1 MKRKEVIIRMK
12 WTNDQQKIID
22 LRNRNILVSAA
33 AGSGKTAVLVARIIA
48 LISEGEN
55 PIDIDR
61 LLIVTFTNAAAQEMR
76 ERIGKAIEE
85 KVRANPENSHLQKQ
99 MTLIHSAEI
108 TTIHSFC
115 LNVIRNY
122 FNLIELDPSF
132 RIADEAELTLLK
144 SDVLGSL
151 LEEYYEEG
159 DNKFLK
165 FIECFSSG
173 KTDKQIED
181 LVLKLHQFS
190 MSYPWPEQWLE
201 GRKGTFS
208 LKSIEEMKEMD
219 WMKSFI
225 TYLESIVGDL
235 VKRCEEAISLCNE
248 VDGPKAYLKA
258 LEDDYNLLMQ
268 FLNLKDYEEYEKVFD
283 SLNFTR
289 LSSKKE
295 DGVNE
300 GIKNRVKAIREEIK
314 KTIGDIKKNY
324 FFQSTKEMF
333 HDLVGM
339 KEQMEV
345 LIDLTMEFQEAYA
358 KKKRDKNI
366 VDFND
371 LEHFALNILTTHTEN
386 GVIPSVAANDLS
398 EHYEEIMIDEY
409 QDSNFVQETILNSIS
424 KERYGRPNL
433 FMVGDVKQSI
443 YKFRLARPEIF
454 MDKFHTYSTTD
465 SSHQRVDLHK
475 NFRSRTV
482 VLDSIN
488 FVFEQIMTKRLG
500 NILYDHEV
508 FLYPGADFGEYM
520 KGVSE
525 DTELLLVPLDAAEE
539 DGHEEEETKD
549 EAKEEEEYT
558 KIELEA
564 RIVANRIKELTHS
577 EHGMLVY
584 DKEKKMNRRASCGD
598 IVILLRTMSQWS
610 SVFQDTLKAQGILAE
625 ADTQTGYFKTL
636 EINTILNLLK
646 VIDNPRQDIPLTAVL
661 RSPIADLTSTE
672 LALIRI
678 HKKKVSMYEAAL
690 EYLSKVENEND
701 ILSHKLS
708 TFFDKLKKYRKWVS
722 YLPIHELIE
731 KVLEDTN
738 YRNLCFAMPAGEKR
752 KANLDMLVLRA
763 IKFEETSYSGLFHFV
778 RYIEKLDKYDID
790 YGEAKIVGKDDNT
803 VKIMSIHKSKGLEFP
818 IVFVAGMGKNF
829 NNQDARGSLLIH
841 PDLGLGPDY
850 FDHEL
855 RVKAPTLVKK
865 IISKL
870 LVLENLSEELR
881 ILYVAMTRAKEKL
894 ILVGGIKK
902 LEEKLVKWSNVTKQ
916 EEKQLL
922 YYQLSSANTYLDFII
937 PAMMRH
943 RGFREVLVA
952 SQMDYNI
959 HHPMYHSEA
968 NLVIKVKKYEE
979 LVEYESTV
987 QSFKSMNKK
996 ELLQWDKGRIYNAD
1010 LRNQIYEYLD
1020 FVYPY
1025 EIETKIKAKL
1035 TVSELKRI
1043 GQRETFED
1051 SEELILAKEK
1061 EEVVPNFI
1069 KQKIGG
1075 VDVGTLYHTVLENMP
1090 LETTVLELNNYL
1102 LSLVEK
1108 GKILKEEYHLLD
1120 ILKLNHF
1127 IHSDIANRM
1136 RLAEE
1141 KGKLYKEKQ
1150 FVMGLK
1156 AKEVNQLLTS
1166 DEIILVQGV
1175 IDVYF
1180 EEEDGIVLLDYKT
1193 DGVTGNYGEEIL
1205 KKRYGVQ
1212 LKFYEKALVQL
1223 TQKPVKEKIIYSF
1236 GLNKE
1241 IRL

>member
-1 MKRKEVIIRMK
+1 MK
-12 WTNDQQKIID
+12 WTTDQQKIID

-48 LISEGEN
+48 LISEGDN

-61 LLIVTFTNAAAQEMR
+61 LLIVTFTNAAAAEMR

-85 KVRANPENSHLQKQ
+85 KVRANPENTHLQKQ

-115 LNVIRNY
+115 LNVIRNH
-122 FNLIELDPSF
+122 FNMIDLDPSF

-144 SDVLGSL
+144 SDVLGNL

-159 DNKFLK
+159 DSKFLK

-190 MSYPWPEQWLE
+190 MSYPWPEEWLE
-201 GRKGTFS
+201 ERKETFS
-208 LKSIEEMKEMD
+208 LESMEEMKEMD

-225 TYLESIVGDL
+225 SYLNSITGDL
-235 VKRCEEAISLCNE
+235 VKRCEEAISLCDE
-248 VDGPKAYLKA
+248 PDGPKAYRKA
-258 LEDDYNLLMQ
+258 LEDDYDMLRELSG
-268 FLNLKDYEEYEKVFD
+268 LNDYEAYGNMFET
-283 SLNFTR
+283 LNFTR

-295 DGVNE
+295 EGVNE
-300 GIKNRVKAIREEIK
+300 DTKNKVKSIREEIK
-314 KTIGDIKKNY
+314 KIISDIKKNY
-324 FFQSTKEMF
+324 FFQSIEEMF
-333 HDLVGM
+333 HDLVAM
-339 KEQMEV
+339 KEQMIV
-345 LIDLTMEFQEAYA
+345 LIELAKAFHKAYA

-371 LEHFALNILTTHTEN
+371 LEHFALNILTKKTES
-386 GVIPSVAANDLS
+386 GVLPSVAADDLS
-398 EHYEEIMIDEY
+398 DYYEEIMIDEY

-424 KERYGRPNL
+424 KERHGRPNL

-454 MDKFHTYSTTD
+454 MDKFHSYSITD
-465 SSHQRVDLHK
+465 SSHQRVDLHM
-475 NFRSRTV
+475 NFRSRSV

-488 FVFEQIMTKRLG
+488 FVFEQIMTKKLG

-508 FLYPGADFGEYM
+508 FLYPGADFGEYAE
-520 KGVSE
+520 GVS
-525 DTELLLVPLDAAEE
+525 DNTELLLVPLDN
-539 DGHEEEETKD
+539 EEEEGNSEEDSKE

-564 RIVANRIKELTHS
+564 RIVANRIKEITHS
-577 EHGMLVY
+577 QHGMLVY
-584 DKEKKMNRRASCGD
+584 DKDKKINRRATCSD
-598 IVILLRTMSQWS
+598 IVILLRTMSEWS
-610 SVFQDTLKAQGILAE
+610 SVFQDVLKSQGILAE
-625 ADTQTGYFKTL
+625 ADTQTGYFQTL
-636 EINTILNLLK
+636 EIKTILNLLK
-646 VIDNPRQDIPLTAVL
+646 IIDNPRQDIPFTAVL
-661 RSPIADLTSTE
+661 RSPIANLTSTE
-672 LALIRI
+672 LAYIRI
-678 HKKKVSMYEAAL
+678 QKKKVSMYEAAL
-690 EYLSKVENEND
+690 LYLSSVDNSND
-701 ILSHKLS
+701 ILSQKL
-708 TFFDKLKKYRKWVS
+708 TIFFDKLNKYRKWVS

-731 KVLEDTN
+731 KVLDDSN
-738 YRNLCFAMPAGEKR
+738 YRNLCLAMPAGDKR
-752 KANLDMLVLRA
+752 KANLDMLIVRA

-778 RYIEKLDKYDID
+778 RYIEKLDKYNID

-865 IISKL
+865 VISKL

-902 LEEKLVKWSNVTKQ
+902 LEDKLVKWSNVTKQ

-922 YYQLSSANTYLDFII
+922 YYQLTSANSYLDFII

-943 RGFREVLVA
+943 RGFREILVNRN
-952 SQMDYNI
+952 MDTNI
-959 HHPMYHSEA
+959 EHPMYHSDA
-968 NLVIKVKKYEE
+968 KLYAKVTTYDQLVD
-979 LVEYESTV
+979 YESSV
-987 QSFKSMNKK
+987 QTFKNINKK
-996 ELLQWDKGRIYNAD
+996 ELLEWDKTLSFNND
-1010 LRNQIYEYLD
+1010 LRRQIREYLE
-1020 FVYPY
+1020 FKYPF
-1025 EIETKIKAKL
+1025 EKETKIKAKL
-1035 TVSELKRI
+1035 TVSELKRL
-1043 GQRETFED
+1043 GQRESFED
-1051 SEELILAKEK
+1051 GEELILRKEK
-1061 EEVVPNFI
+1061 EEVLPNFI
-1069 KQKIGG
+1069 KLKVGG
-1075 VDVGTLYHTVLENMP
+1075 VDIGTLYHTVLEHMP
-1090 LETTVLELNNYL
+1090 LDTTVLELNNYL
-1102 LSLVEK
+1102 LSLIEK

-1127 IHSDIANRM
+1127 IHSDVAGRM
-1136 RLAEE
+1136 RIAEE

-1150 FVMGLK
+1150 FVMGVK
-1156 AKEVNQLLTS
+1156 AKEVHPLLKS
-1166 DEIILVQGV
+1166 EEIILVQGV

-1193 DGVTGNYGEEIL
+1193 DGVDKDFGEEIL
-1205 KKRYGVQ
+1205 RKRYGVQ
-1212 LKFYEKALVQL
+1212 LKYYEKALVQL
-1223 TQKPVKEKIIYSF
+1223 TGKPVKEKIIYSF